1 MTALDRG
8 EKRRGGKREGENATR
23 ECINIMARGNSAH
36 VVLQTF
42 VRKRQSYRDRCI
54 ASFWEKAYERATE
67 IDRLALK
74 MIGKRVL
81 GKRAHNAIRDSLYE
95 PLYEPQPLVGAA
107 GETTS
112 VSSFIP
118 SNAIN
123 QKRAGWISLVS
134 RRRRFLVI
142 DDEASFDERLGWPR
156 RWKRYSVISRSPVT
170 TARDRRINGLLTNHA
185 NAG

>member
-1 MTALDRG
+1 MLKPG
-8 EKRRGGKREGENATR
+8 NGNRRFGDSPFV
-23 ECINIMARGNSAH
+23 NSFMNPNRSP
-36 VVLQTF
+36 VVPVT
-42 VRKRQSYRDRCI
+42 
-54 ASFWEKAYERATE
+54 
-67 IDRLALK
+67 
-74 MIGKRVL
+74 
-81 GKRAHNAIRDSLYE
+81 
-95 PLYEPQPLVGAA
+95 

-142 DDEASFDERLGWPR
+142 DDEASFDERLGWRPR

-170 TARDRRINGLLTNHA
+170 TTRDRRINGLLTNRA